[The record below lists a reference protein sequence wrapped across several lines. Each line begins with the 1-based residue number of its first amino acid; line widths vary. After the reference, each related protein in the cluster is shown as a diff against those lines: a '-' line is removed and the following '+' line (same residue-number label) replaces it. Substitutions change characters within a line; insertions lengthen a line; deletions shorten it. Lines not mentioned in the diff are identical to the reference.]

1 LKKEESMQILKRF
14 AALVLACAFAV
25 SLAGVA
31 NAASEFEGRW
41 KVKDTKGHP
50 FEIVLA
56 ADGNATAEHKDKPM
70 TGTWKEENSA
80 AVITWNT
87 GWTTKIIKEGNAYKK
102 EAWDKG
108 KPLSG
113 PPSNTSA
120 AEKAS

>member
-1 LKKEESMQILKRF
+1 MKEESMQFLKRVVVIGLVGTLAIVLGSF
-14 AALVLACAFAV
+14 AGA
-25 SLAGVA
+25 AG
-31 NAASEFEGRW
+31 EFQGRW
-41 KVKDTKGHP
+41 KVKDTKGDP
-50 FEIVLA
+50 FEIVLT

-70 TGTWKEENSA
+70 TGTWKEENGA

-87 GWTTKIIKEGNAYKK
+87 GWTTKIMKEGNAYKK
-102 EAWDKG
+102 EAWDKD

>member
-1 LKKEESMQILKRF
+1 MQFLKRM
-14 AALVLACAFAV
+14 AV
-25 SLAGVA
+25 IALAGILAMGLVGA
-31 NAASEFEGRW
+31 ASAASEFEGRW

-56 ADGNATAEHKDKPM
+56 ADGKATAEHKDKPM
-70 TGTWKEENSA
+70 SGTWKEENGA

-87 GWTTKIIKEGNAYKK
+87 GWTTKITKGGNAYKK

-108 KPLSG
+108 KPLDG
-113 PPSNTSA
+113 RPSNTSA